1 MRWANQ
7 AVAVNG
13 KPVDDGALP
22 GLQRIGFVRSVRAPQ
37 FEGITFHEVLCK
49 SALNKVPNAAALPFR
64 YTVNGYR
71 GCSHG
76 CRYCFAR
83 PTHEYLDFNCG
94 TDFDTQVVVKTNVA
108 EVLRHELRRPS
119 WQRETVA
126 LGTNTDPY
134 QRAEGRYALMPGIIG
149 ALAESGTPL
158 SILTKGTLLRR
169 DLPLIAEAAQQV
181 PVSVAVSL
189 AVGDAELHR
198 DVEPGTPTPQARL
211 GLITAIR
218 DAGLDCHVMV
228 APVLP
233 HLTDSVEH
241 LDRLLGQI
249 AAAGATGVTVF
260 GLHLRSS
267 TRGWFMSWLA
277 RSHPELV
284 GRYREL
290 YRRGAY
296 LPPSYREMLRE
307 RAAPLIAK
315 YRLAGDHRPFPQAAS
330 SGHGAGTQS
339 SRRCFELAGLIAARL
354 GKGELVHHGNRAEQP
369 AQRVMRRLDRGVA
382 AGLTRVDVE
391 SREAVRVVAVA
402 KRRPR
407 RILHHVDRCL
417 APDRGIE
424 GADSGQHAAPRFGEK
439 QPVGRRGCAAPA
451 DDEVHRSPGR
461 VDEVVAGVDGYRRS
475 GVGAQRSAQRM

>member
-13 KPVDDGALP
+13 TPVEEDGALP
-22 GLQRIGFVRSVRAPQ
+22 GLQRIGFLRSVRSPQ
-37 FEGITFHEVLCK
+37 FDGITFHEVVCK

-71 GCSHG
+71 GCSHA

-83 PTHEYLDFNCG
+83 PTHEYLELDCG
-94 TDFDTQVVVKTNVA
+94 KDFDTQVVVKTNVV
-108 EVLRHELRRPS
+108 EVLRRELRRPS

-169 DLPLIAEAAQQV
+169 DLPLISQAAAQV

-189 AVGDAELHR
+189 AVGDPELHK

-211 GLITAIR
+211 GLISAIR
-218 DAGLDCHVMV
+218 AAGLDCHVMV

-233 HLTDSVEH
+233 HLTDSAEH
-241 LDRLLGQI
+241 LDGLLGQI
-249 AAAGATGVTVF
+249 AAAGASSVTVF

-267 TRGWFMSWLA
+267 TRGWFMAWLA
-277 RSHPELV
+277 HSHPELV

-296 LPPSYREMLRE
+296 LPQGYRDMLRE
-307 RAAPLIAK
+307 RAAPLIVK
-315 YRLAGDHRPFPQAAS
+315 HRLVGDHRPFSRAVSPAPPPEPVQA
-330 SGHGAGTQS
+330 TL
-339 SRRCFELAGLIAARL
+339 F
-354 GKGELVHHGNRAEQP
+354 
-369 AQRVMRRLDRGVA
+369 
-382 AGLTRVDVE
+382 
-391 SREAVRVVAVA
+391 
-402 KRRPR
+402 
-407 RILHHVDRCL
+407 
-417 APDRGIE
+417 
-424 GADSGQHAAPRFGEK
+424 
-439 QPVGRRGCAAPA
+439 
-451 DDEVHRSPGR
+451 
-461 VDEVVAGVDGYRRS
+461 
-475 GVGAQRSAQRM
+475 